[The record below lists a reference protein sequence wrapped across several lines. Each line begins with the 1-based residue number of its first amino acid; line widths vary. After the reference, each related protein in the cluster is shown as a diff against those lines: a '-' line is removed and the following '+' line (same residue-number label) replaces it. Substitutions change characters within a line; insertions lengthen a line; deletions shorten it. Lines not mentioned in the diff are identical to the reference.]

1 MIITTASFKG
11 GVGKTTTAIHLAA
24 FLQALGET
32 LLVDGDPNRSAT
44 RWDRRGNGLPFKVVS
59 EQQAAKYAK
68 NYEHI
73 VIDTQARPT
82 EEDLQDLVDGCD
94 LLILPTTPDVL
105 SLDALLQTVN
115 LLKSLG
121 SEQYKVLLTRVPPPP
136 RKDGDD
142 AREMLTDAE
151 LPILKGRIREFVAF
165 QKAALDGVVV
175 SKVNDRRAGIAWNDY
190 SLVAKEIFNGTLQ

>member
-24 FLQALGET
+24 FLQSIGKT

-44 RWDRRGNGLPFKVVS
+44 RWDRRGKGLPFKVIS

-68 NYEHI
+68 EYEHI

-121 SEQYKVLLTRVPPPP
+121 SEQYKILLTRVPSPP

-151 LPILKGRIREFVAF
+151 LPLLKGRIREFVAF

-175 SKVNDRRAGIAWNDY
+175 NSVNDRKSGIAWNDY
-190 SLVAKEIFNGTLQ
+190 SLVAKEIINGTL

>member
-68 NYEHI
+68 NYKHI
-73 VIDTQARPT
+73 VIDTQARPI

-121 SEQYKVLLTRVPPPP
+121 SEQYKILLTRVPPPP

-151 LPILKGRIREFVAF
+151 LPILKSRIREFVAF

>member
-151 LPILKGRIREFVAF
+151 LPIVKGRIREFVAF

>member
-190 SLVAKEIFNGTLQ
+190 SLVAKEIFNGTFQ